1 MAKITVGNE
10 WIGTTPRQMNV
21 GDFVSDELAR
31 NQSQD
36 TITRLD
42 ANLQRVAKSRVSGSP
57 VRRART
63 ISSGMRPPCMSASW
77 NARSLMR
84 QGRPAR

>member
-42 ANLQRVAKSRVSGSP
+42 ANLQRVADGVGRLVEVLHEKSFLNVEDI
-57 VRRART
+57 ARIAET
-63 ISSGMRPPCMSASW
+63 TQQIKEAPPSE
-77 NARSLMR
+77 
-84 QGRPAR
+84 